1 MGSTRLLAVCTAL
14 IAFASGIA
22 WAQPYPSKPV
32 RVVIVFPPGGATDIV
47 GRIAFQKVGEYINQQ
62 FIIDNR
68 PGASGTIGGAYVAKS
83 APDGYTLMVFSATLI
98 ANAHL
103 YRKLPY
109 DALKDFTGITPVA
122 RLVGLLSVHPSM
134 PVRTIKELVALAKAR
149 PNEISYGTAGA
160 GAFQHLATSLFA
172 NMAGIQL
179 THVPYKGG
187 GPASVAIAGGEIQ
200 MLLTPIS
207 EILPHIKAN
216 RVRPVAVSSTTRTT
230 QFPELPTIGETVKG
244 YEFISWMGTFAPA
257 GTPRPII
264 DRLNAELKK
273 AVADPAVASNLNSQ
287 SLDPMHMTPE
297 EFAKLLRAEYDK
309 YEHVVKLTGVRID

>member
-1 MGSTRLLAVCTAL
+1 MRAIRLCGALLAAL
-14 IAFASGIA
+14 VHGPL

-47 GRIAFQKVGEYINQQ
+47 GRIAFQKVGEQLGQQ

-68 PGASGTIGGAYVAKS
+68 PGASGTIGGAFVAKS
-83 APDGYTLMVFSATLI
+83 APDGYTLMVYSATLI

-109 DALKDFTGITPVA
+109 DTMKDFVGITPVA

-134 PVRTIKELVALAKAR
+134 PVRSMKELVALAKAR
-149 PNEISYGTAGA
+149 PGEISYGTAGP
-160 GAFQHLATSLFA
+160 GAFQHLATSLLC
-172 NMAGIQL
+172 NMAGINMV
-179 THVPYKGG
+179 HVPYKGG
-187 GPASVAIAGGEIQ
+187 GPASIAIAGGEIQ
-200 MLLTPIS
+200 VLLTPIS

-216 RVRPVAVSSTTRTT
+216 RVRPVAVTSTARTA
-230 QFPELPTIGETVKG
+230 QFPELPTIAETVKG

-287 SLDPMHMTPE
+287 SLDPMHMTPD
-297 EFAKLLRAEYDK
+297 EFAKLLKSEYDK
-309 YEHVVKLTGVRID
+309 YERVVKLTGVRID

>member
-1 MGSTRLLAVCTAL
+1 MARIRLLSAL
-14 IAFASGIA
+14 VGLVVACGFA

-47 GRIAFQKVGEYINQQ
+47 GRIAFQKVGEYLNQQ

-68 PGASGTIGGAYVAKS
+68 PGASGTIGGAFVAKS

-109 DALKDFTGITPVA
+109 DTMKDFTGITPVA

-134 PVRTIKELVALAKAR
+134 PVRSMKELIALAKAR
-149 PNEISYGTAGA
+149 PDEISYGTAGA
-160 GAFQHLATSLFA
+160 GAFQHLSTSLLA
-172 NMAGIQL
+172 NMAGIKMV
-179 THVPYKGG
+179 HVPYKGG
-187 GPASVAIAGGEIQ
+187 GPASIAIAGGEIQ
-200 MLLTPIS
+200 VLLTPIS

-216 RVRPVAVSSTTRTT
+216 RVRPIAVTSTTRTT
-230 QFPELPTIGETVKG
+230 QFPELPTISETVKG

-287 SLDPMHMTPE
+287 SLDPMHMTPD
-297 EFAKLLRAEYDK
+297 EFAKLLKSEYDK
-309 YEHVVKLTGVRID
+309 YGHVVKLTGVRID